1 MRISSITLP
10 RFFLDRAQGS
20 VFENA
25 AADEFSYD
33 GILRDVVRCERRE
46 LLHDVHEDIQIMR
59 AHEFRCQLLG
69 ELRDLAQIFCQDAR
83 LIVVEGVDVNGRV
96 LFVGRN
102 VLHLALV
109 DRLRARS
116 VRPRER

>member
-33 GILRDVVRCERRE
+33 GILRDVVRCERRK
-46 LLHDVHEDIQIMR
+46 LLHAR
-59 AHEFRCQLLG
+59 A
-69 ELRDLAQIFCQDAR
+69 
-83 LIVVEGVDVNGRV
+83 
-96 LFVGRN
+96 
-102 VLHLALV
+102 
-109 DRLRARS
+109 
-116 VRPRER
+116 